1 MSKSNIK
8 NSYQDVY
15 DRLNIK
21 INAQTTPQEA
31 EQIIRHLGLLYNTL
45 GNVMKDVTKLLS
57 LKYPFNH
64 EIVDEA

>member
-31 EQIIRHLGLLYNTL
+31 E
-45 GNVMKDVTKLLS
+45 
-57 LKYPFNH
+57 
-64 EIVDEA
+64 